1 MAESLIPGS
10 EDWGDNQVK
19 TSGWAYSM
27 ADAVYF
33 HSEQEV
39 SPIIERNK
47 ADRKAF
53 AVNKNSGSGRYGEM
67 TMVAR
72 IPNIVVDQ
80 LMREGLWWDKKA
92 MKKWLND
99 PNNKGWRTADAWL

>member
-1 MAESLIPGS
+1 
-10 EDWGDNQVK
+10 
-19 TSGWAYSM
+19 
-27 ADAVYF
+27 
-33 HSEQEV
+33 
-39 SPIIERNK
+39 
-47 ADRKAF
+47 
-53 AVNKNSGSGRYGEM
+53 
-67 TMVAR
+67 MVAR